1 MKKAIRKA
9 IVAMFIVA
17 ILPMVF
23 MLTACGEKPELK
35 SIAIQYP
42 ADKIDYVVG
51 ETFDTAGMVVIGIY
65 SDDSTEI
72 IKDYTV
78 DITRPLT
85 ADDTTITVSYGGFS
99 ATQTITCI
107 PASEKV
113 VLEFNAIG
121 SRILLNCYADLSMEV
136 IMGGY
141 NMILETGVWSYKN
154 DKLTLSFDKDEMG
167 AKEVVPELNIQR
179 GYEFGRNTMLGDKIF
194 VCAADMWEPALEGKT
209 YG

>member
-9 IVAMFIVA
+9 IVAVFIVA
-17 ILPMVF
+17 ILPLAF
-23 MLTACGEKPELK
+23 ALTACGEKPELK

-42 ADKIDYVVG
+42 ADKVDYVVG

-65 SDDSTEI
+65 SDDSTEV

-78 DITRPLT
+78 DITRLLT
-85 ADDTTITVSYGGFS
+85 EADTTITVSYGGFNV
-99 ATQTITCI
+99 TQEITCI

-121 SRILLNCYADLSMEV
+121 SRILLYCYADLSMEV

-141 NMILETGVWSYKN
+141 NMVLETGVWSYKN
-154 DKLTLSFDKDEMG
+154 ETLTLSFDEDKMG
-167 AKEVVPELNIQR
+167 PKEVVPTLNVQD

-194 VCAADMWEPALEGKT
+194 ACGADIWQPALDGKT